1 MFDLSLELYG
11 AMQYTMQLRL
21 VDGLKFRPKGAIMG
35 KFEEVFQW
43 SVTNPDQF
51 WAEAAK
57 DITWFKEPETVLDSS
72 KAPFYKWFPGGKMNT
87 CYNAVDRH
95 VENGRADQTAII
107 YDSPVTKTITK
118 YTYKELQEKVAS
130 FAGGLASL
138 GVTKGDTIVIYMPM
152 IPEAAIAMLACA
164 RLGAVHSVVF
174 GGFAPHE
181 LAIRIDH
188 AQPKL
193 LITASGAIEG
203 KKTLEYKPLV
213 DSAIKQSTHEVEK
226 VVLFQRDIVKSSM
239 IEGRDIDWQDLVSK
253 SSPVGCTE
261 VDATDPLYILY
272 TSGTTG
278 MPKGVLRDN
287 GGHAVALY
295 WTMKNLYDINPG
307 EVWWSASDVGWVVGH
322 SYIVYGPLLQGS
334 TTVFYEGKPIGT
346 PDAGAFWRVISE
358 HKVKC
363 LFTAPTAFRAI
374 KKEDPNGNFIK
385 KYDISCFKCLYL
397 AGERTDPDTLHWA
410 EDMIGVPVIDHW
422 WQTETGWAI
431 VGNCRGIEELP
442 VKEGSPTR
450 AMPGYDVRIVDDDCQ
465 EVPRGTEGNIVV
477 KLPLPPGTLTTLWR
491 NDERFVK
498 SYMTKFPGFY
508 ETSDGGYIDEDG
520 YVYVMGRMDD
530 VINVAGH
537 RLSTGAMEEIIS
549 NHPDVAECA
558 VFGADDQLKGQLPVG
573 FFVLKAGVT
582 RDGNAIKDELVKM
595 VRESIGPIACFRDAC
610 QVVRLPKTRSGKI
623 LRGTM
628 RSIANNKD
636 YKVPSTID
644 DPAILD
650 EITETLTKM
659 GYVKK

>member
-1 MFDLSLELYG
+1 MTSFD
-11 AMQYTMQLRL
+11 A
-21 VDGLKFRPKGAIMG
+21 
-35 KFEEVFQW
+35 VFQR
-43 SVTNPDQF
+43 SINNPEEF

-57 DITWFKEPETVLDSS
+57 NITWYKEYDKVLDSS
-72 KAPFYKWFPGGKMNT
+72 NPPFYKWYPGGKMNT
-87 CYNAVDRH
+87 CYNAIDRH

-107 YDSPVTKTITK
+107 YDSPVTDTIRK
-118 YTYKELQEKVAS
+118 ISYKELLDEVS
-130 FAGGLASL
+130 TFAGVLKGM
-138 GVTKGDTIVIYMPM
+138 GVGKGDTVVIYMPM
-152 IPEAAIAMLACA
+152 IPEAAVAMLACA
-164 RLGAVHSVVF
+164 RLGAIHSVVF

-181 LAIRIDH
+181 LAIRVDH
-188 AQPKL
+188 AQPKV
-193 LITASGAIEG
+193 IVTASGAIEG
-203 KKTLEYKPLV
+203 VKNLAYKPLV
-213 DSAIKQSTHEVEK
+213 DSAIEQSTHQVDK
-226 VVLFQRDIVKSSM
+226 VVLFQRDFVKADM
-239 IEGRDIDWQDLVSK
+239 IDGRDFDWNEMMAK
-253 SSPVGCTE
+253 SEPADCVE

-358 HKVKC
+358 HKVKA

-374 KKEDPNGNFIK
+374 KKEDPDGLLFK
-385 KYDISCFKCLYL
+385 KYDTSCFECLYL

-410 EDMIGVPVIDHW
+410 EDLIGVPVIDHW

-442 VKEGSPTR
+442 VKEGSPTKP
-450 AMPGYDVRIVDDDCQ
+450 MPGYDVKILDDAGKELPAGQ
-465 EVPRGTEGNIVV
+465 EGNIVV

-498 SYMTKFPGFY
+498 SYMTTFPGYY

-530 VINVAGH
+530 VINIAGH
-537 RLSTGAMEEIIS
+537 RLSTGAMEEIIA
-549 NHPDVAECA
+549 NHPDIAECA
-558 VFGADDQLKGQLPVG
+558 VFGVDDKLKGQLPVG
-573 FFVLKAGVT
+573 FFVVKAGVT
-582 RDGNAIKDELVKM
+582 RDPAEIRDELVKM
-595 VRESIGPIACFRDAC
+595 VRETIGPIACFKEAT

-636 YKVPSTID
+636 YNMPSTID

-650 EITETLTKM
+650 EITDTLREM

>member
-1 MFDLSLELYG
+1 
-11 AMQYTMQLRL
+11 
-21 VDGLKFRPKGAIMG
+21 MG
-35 KFEEVFQW
+35 KFDEVFQR
-43 SVTNPDQF
+43 SVDNPEKF

-57 DITWFKEPETVLDSS
+57 DITWYKKPEKGLDDSNP
-72 KAPFYKWFPGGKMNT
+72 PFYKWFVGGKMNT

-107 YDSPVTKTITK
+107 YDSPVTNTITK
-118 YTYKELQEKVAS
+118 ITYKELQTKVAT

-138 GVTKGDTIVIYMPM
+138 GVGKGDTVVIYMPM
-152 IPEAAIAMLACA
+152 IPEAAVAMLACA

-188 AQPKL
+188 AQPKV

-213 DSAIKQSTHEVEK
+213 DSAIKQSTHEVGK
-226 VVLFQRDIVKSSM
+226 VVLFQRDIVKSTM
-239 IEGRDIDWQDLVSK
+239 IEGRDVDWKELVSK
-253 SSPVGCTE
+253 SKPVGCTE

-287 GGHAVALY
+287 GGHAVALL

-322 SYIVYGPLLQGS
+322 SYIVYAPLLQGS

-346 PDAGAFWRVISE
+346 PDAGAFWRVISQ
-358 HKVKC
+358 HKVKT

-374 KKEDPNGNFIK
+374 KKEDPNGDFIK

-442 VKEGSPTR
+442 VKEGSPTK
-450 AMPGYDVRIVDDDCQ
+450 ALPGYDVRVVNDDCE
-465 EVPRGTEGNIVV
+465 EVPRGTEGNIVC

-491 NDERFVK
+491 NDDRFVK
-498 SYMTKFPGFY
+498 SYMTKFPGYY

-530 VINVAGH
+530 VINIAGH

-558 VFGADDQLKGQLPVG
+558 VFGADDQMKGQLPVG
-573 FFVLKAGVT
+573 FFVVKAGVT
-582 RDGNAIKDELVKM
+582 RDGNEIKDELVKM

-610 QVVRLPKTRSGKI
+610 QVPRLPKTRSGKI

-644 DPAILD
+644 DPAILN

>member
-1 MFDLSLELYG
+1 
-11 AMQYTMQLRL
+11 
-21 VDGLKFRPKGAIMG
+21 MG
-35 KFEEVFQW
+35 KFDEVFQR
-43 SVTNPDQF
+43 SVDNPEEF

-57 DITWFKEPETVLDSS
+57 NITWYKECDKVLDDSNP
-72 KAPFYKWFPGGKMNT
+72 PFYKWFAGGKMNT

-107 YDSPVTKTITK
+107 YDSPVTNTITK
-118 YTYKELQEKVAS
+118 ITYKELQTRVAA

-138 GVTKGDTIVIYMPM
+138 GVVKGDTVVIYMPM
-152 IPEAAIAMLACA
+152 IPEAAVAMLACA

-188 AQPKL
+188 AQPKV

-213 DSAIKQSTHEVEK
+213 DSAINQSTHEVEK
-226 VVLFQRDIVKSSM
+226 VIVFQRDIVKASL
-239 IEGRDIDWQDLVSK
+239 IEGRDIDWNELVRK
-253 SSPVGCTE
+253 SEPAGCTE

-322 SYIVYGPLLQGS
+322 SYIVYAPLLQGS
-334 TTVFYEGKPIGT
+334 TTVFYEGKPVGT
-346 PDAGAFWRVISE
+346 PDAGAFWRVISQ
-358 HKVKC
+358 HKVKT

-374 KKEDPNGNFIK
+374 KKEDPNGDFIK

-442 VKEGSPTR
+442 VKEGSPTK
-450 AMPGYDVRIVDDDCQ
+450 ALPGYDVRVVNDDCV
-465 EVPRGTEGNIVV
+465 EVPPGTEGNIVC

-491 NDERFVK
+491 NDERYVK
-498 SYMTKFPGFY
+498 SYMTKFPGYY

-530 VINVAGH
+530 VINIAGH

-558 VFGADDQLKGQLPVG
+558 VFGADDQMKGQLPVG
-573 FFVLKAGVT
+573 FFVVKAGVT
-582 RDGNAIKDELVKM
+582 RSGNEIKDELVKM

-610 QVVRLPKTRSGKI
+610 QVMRLPKTRSGKI

-644 DPAILD
+644 DPAILN
-650 EITETLTKM
+650 EITDTLTKM